1 MESVAESL
9 RNLTLPSCEIC
20 DATDATP
27 FGGRSLVTTS
37 CTPPHRFHLD
47 CIAKELVGQCQN
59 QQGERLCVVCSEP
72 TVLPLNRASVH
83 LAVDACRY
91 GDLDSL
97 SIALQLEP
105 AIAEEKIGSSELKHL
120 YDRDNDHPVGLAA
133 IAARH
138 GHIDCVRQLMNAS
151 DKFADEAFY
160 CAAGT
165 GHVRVMDCLINEHLN
180 PKADKETLQGIL
192 DKALQIAAGTDQ
204 HESIKYLV
212 EKGASDFKTALCKAT
227 TCGFLESMK
236 LLIGLGANSPDA
248 LNQSLLIATT
258 LDRLDAFGLLLKS
271 GADALDPALLASA
284 LWTDSPLCMQH
295 LMDMGLDIND
305 INGAEYPLIMCENS
319 VWQPH
324 ANSGL
329 CRAREDYFTDAL
341 KRLGVSVD
349 QGETIL
355 QIAIQ
360 LESTNCLPILIRN
373 GADINATDNQGFSAL
388 HWCTLTGN
396 TNCAQ
401 ILIKAEANINAKSHR
416 GETAL
421 HLAAR
426 LGNLE
431 YLAKLISAGADIN
444 ATDIHGATAIDFA
457 SHEQCY
463 QQLLNRGA
471 MHGGQLLQKARAAE
485 KTNGKSTV
493 QTEDKATETE
503 EEQAWIVST
512 CHLL

>member
-1 MESVAESL
+1 MENVAESL
-9 RNLTLPSCEIC
+9 HNLTFPLCDIC
-20 DATDATP
+20 DATDATQ

-37 CTPPHRFHLD
+37 CKPPHRFHLD
-47 CIAKELVGQCQN
+47 CIAKELVDQRQN

-72 TVLPLNRASVH
+72 TVLPLNRASIP
-83 LAVDACRY
+83 LAVDASRY

-105 AIAEEKIGSSELKHL
+105 AIAEEKIGSSTLKHL
-120 YDRDNDHPVGLAA
+120 YDRDNDYPVGLAA

-138 GHIDCVRQLMNAS
+138 GHVDCVRLLMNAS
-151 DKFADEAFY
+151 DKFADSAFY

-165 GHVRVMDCLINEHLN
+165 GHLTVMDCLVNEYLN
-180 PKADKETLQGIL
+180 PKADKDTLQNIL

-204 HESIKYLV
+204 HEAIKYLV
-212 EKGASDFKTALCKAT
+212 EEGASDFKAALCKAT
-227 TCGFLESMK
+227 IGGYLEGMK
-236 LLIGLGANSPDA
+236 LLIGLGANSPDT
-248 LNQSLLIATT
+248 LNQSLLLATT
-258 LDRLDAFGLLLKS
+258 ADRLDAFGLLLES

-284 LWTDSPLCMQH
+284 LWTDSPKCMQH
-295 LMDMGLDIND
+295 LMGMGLDIND
-305 INGAEYPLIMCENS
+305 INGADYSLFMCENS

-324 ANSGL
+324 GNWGL
-329 CRAREDYFTDAL
+329 CRTRQDYFIDAL
-341 KRLGVSVD
+341 KRLHISVD
-349 QGETIL
+349 QGETNL
-355 QIAIQ
+355 QIATQ
-360 LESTNCLPILIRN
+360 LESTNCLPILIDN
-373 GADINATDNQGFSAL
+373 GADVDATDNQGFTAL

-401 ILIKAEANINAKSHR
+401 ILIEAEADINAKSHR

-431 YLAKLISAGADIN
+431 YLTKLMSAGADIN
-444 ATDIHGATAIDFA
+444 ATDIHGTTAIDFA

-471 MHGGQLLQKARAAE
+471 MHGGQLRQKAREAG
-485 KTNGKSTV
+485 KTNGKSAV

-503 EEQAWIVST
+503 EEITWIFNT
-512 CHLL
+512 CNLL